1 MGFVARVVFDYTQTV
16 EEQYAVRVFNVRSI
30 DAVGYRRGTL
40 SGALQGEYADLV
52 ATESAIKLYRT
63 AVVSTPPA
71 NLAHATDDTTASTSA
86 TLSAETDRDAANA
99 ALEALIA
106 MAKVDI
112 RESHRKS
119 RVSCDVPL
127 LPFLDLD
134 KTIRIEA
141 DGVTAQGKVVAVRH
155 VFDPD
160 AGTAVSSVSL
170 AVSSVAGA
178 GIVHDDDS
186 GTVDDEDEDESTPLS
201 GAPVVAYDPAVGS
214 DHVITVTFPGVADSA
229 RLNAEIPI
237 AREIAAA
244 IPEDVFT
251 LTIED

>member
-1 MGFVARVVFDYTQTV
+1 M
-16 EEQYAVRVFNVRSI
+16 
-30 DAVGYRRGTL
+30 
-40 SGALQGEYADLV
+40 
-52 ATESAIKLYRT
+52 
-63 AVVSTPPA
+63 
-71 NLAHATDDTTASTSA
+71 
-86 TLSAETDRDAANA
+86 
-99 ALEALIA
+99 
-106 MAKVDI
+106 
-112 RESHRKS
+112 
-119 RVSCDVPL
+119 
-127 LPFLDLD
+127 
-134 KTIRIEA
+134 
-141 DGVTAQGKVVAVRH
+141 TAQGKVVAVRH
-155 VFDPD
+155 AFDPD

-201 GAPVVAYDPAVGS
+201 GTPVVAYDPSASS